1 MNDEKEIKKLRKE
14 KELLR
19 QELKKTLEQ
28 KDKIEKEKQEI
39 EEKLKKTQKGVVQ
52 KQNLIR

>member
-1 MNDEKEIKKLRKE
+1 MKRILVSIPDGAWKIIE

-19 QELKKTLEQ
+19 QELEKTLEE

-39 EEKLKKTQKGVVQ
+39 EEKLKKTEK
-52 KQNLIR
+52 